1 MYDVPSGELSR
12 YSASD
17 RMPLIGSDFLY
28 EVIEDRSGDI
38 WVGQRNAGVAHL
50 FVVSGDVRRV
60 NALWAEGRPD
70 EAEIKAVACAP
81 DGKVWLADRAGR
93 LLVLDSGFRHAGSP
107 KACLLSP
114 GYSIGFDAGGNA
126 WVGTRKHGLWD
137 MRSGKAFGGGGV
149 FCVCTDRSG
158 RVWAGCFGDGL
169 RVCDGGELRDPFGGA
184 GPVRRVRWMSVGP
197 AGRVW
202 AATEA
207 GLLTFDPDSL
217 WSVPAAYELYTSR
230 NSGLYGSELNTVF
243 ADSRGF
249 VWVGTLGHGVFRCR
263 RLSGG
268 GLEVERYDVGRGL
281 AANEVQAVV
290 EDRDGGIWVATQYGL
305 SRMERG
311 ADSFSSFFLSSTL
324 QGDMYSANAAVRA
337 KDGSL
342 LFGTS
347 DGLAVIGPSG
357 MDAERFSP
365 PPCFTEFYAGGRP
378 LVLEED
384 SSGGFRRVELGWG
397 QSSVTVRFSNL
408 DYSRFRSSRYS
419 YKLEGYDT
427 CWSVPSETGEAV
439 YRHLPP
445 GDYALLVR
453 SSNSSGVWCAGMA
466 RLELSVSPPFY
477 QTPWAYVG
485 YACLVVLVTGTAW
498 RVTVRMMRLRRMVE
512 MERGMSGFKLRL
524 FRSVI
529 QGVCEPLDR
538 LRESLPEGSA
548 GERTRAELGRIR
560 ELLQRTL
567 TFKDRMPDEE
577 ETRILLDTSL
587 VEKEGDGKHPEEAE
601 AESFRARMES
611 IVAEHLGDAA
621 FTAEAWAEQ
630 MGLRRT
636 AFYRRTKDVTGM
648 TPNEFLRTARLKRA
662 AELLLEGHL
671 SVSEV
676 AYRVGFDDLSYFSKS
691 FKAYF
696 GMSPSVFQKE
706 KR

>member
-1 MYDVPSGELSR
+1 MSHCKLP
-12 YSASD
+12 
-17 RMPLIGSDFLY
+17 
-28 EVIEDRSGDI
+28 
-38 WVGQRNAGVAHL
+38 AGT
-50 FVVSGDVRRV
+50 
-60 NALWAEGRPD
+60 
-70 EAEIKAVACAP
+70 
-81 DGKVWLADRAGR
+81 R
-93 LLVLDSGFRHAGSP
+93 LP
-107 KACLLSP
+107 SP
-114 GYSIGFDAGGNA
+114 GYSIGFDAGGNV

-137 MRSGKAFGGGGV
+137 MRSGKALGGGGV

-169 RVCDGGELRDPFGGA
+169 RVCDDGELRDPFGGA
-184 GPVRRVRWMSVGP
+184 GPARRIRWMSVGP
-197 AGRVW
+197 AGCVW

-217 WSVPAAYELYTSR
+217 WAVPTAYELYTSR
-230 NSGLYGSELNTVF
+230 NSGLCGSELNTVF

-305 SRMERG
+305 SRMESG
-311 ADSFSSFFLSSTL
+311 ADAFSSFFLSSTL

-378 LVLEED
+378 LVLEE
-384 SSGGFRRVELGWG
+384 
-397 QSSVTVRFSNL
+397 
-408 DYSRFRSSRYS
+408 
-419 YKLEGYDT
+419 
-427 CWSVPSETGEAV
+427 
-439 YRHLPP
+439 
-445 GDYALLVR
+445 
-453 SSNSSGVWCAGMA
+453 
-466 RLELSVSPPFY
+466 
-477 QTPWAYVG
+477 
-485 YACLVVLVTGTAW
+485 
-498 RVTVRMMRLRRMVE
+498 
-512 MERGMSGFKLRL
+512 
-524 FRSVI
+524 
-529 QGVCEPLDR
+529 
-538 LRESLPEGSA
+538 
-548 GERTRAELGRIR
+548 
-560 ELLQRTL
+560 
-567 TFKDRMPDEE
+567 
-577 ETRILLDTSL
+577 
-587 VEKEGDGKHPEEAE
+587 AE
-601 AESFRARMES
+601 ADAFKARMES

-621 FTAEAWAEQ
+621 FTAESWAEQ

-662 AELLLEGHL
+662 AELLLEGCL

>member
-1 MYDVPSGELSR
+1 
-12 YSASD
+12 
-17 RMPLIGSDFLY
+17 
-28 EVIEDRSGDI
+28 
-38 WVGQRNAGVAHL
+38 
-50 FVVSGDVRRV
+50 
-60 NALWAEGRPD
+60 
-70 EAEIKAVACAP
+70 
-81 DGKVWLADRAGR
+81 
-93 LLVLDSGFRHAGSP
+93 
-107 KACLLSP
+107 
-114 GYSIGFDAGGNA
+114 
-126 WVGTRKHGLWD
+126 
-137 MRSGKAFGGGGV
+137 MR
-149 FCVCTDRSG
+149 CT
-158 RVWAGCFGDGL
+158 
-169 RVCDGGELRDPFGGA
+169 
-184 GPVRRVRWMSVGP
+184 
-197 AGRVW
+197 
-202 AATEA
+202 
-207 GLLTFDPDSL
+207 
-217 WSVPAAYELYTSR
+217 
-230 NSGLYGSELNTVF
+230 
-243 ADSRGF
+243 
-249 VWVGTLGHGVFRCR
+249 
-263 RLSGG
+263 
-268 GLEVERYDVGRGL
+268 
-281 AANEVQAVV
+281 
-290 EDRDGGIWVATQYGL
+290 
-305 SRMERG
+305 
-311 ADSFSSFFLSSTL
+311 TL

-357 MDAERFSP
+357 MDAERFFP

-384 SSGGFRRVELGWG
+384 SSGGFRRMELGWG
-397 QSSVTVRFSNL
+397 QNSVKVRFSNL

-427 CWSVPSETGEAV
+427 CWSVPSEAGEAV

-445 GDYALLVR
+445 GDYTLLVR
-453 SSNSSGVWCAGMA
+453 SSNSSGVWCAGTA

-477 QTPWAYVG
+477 QTPWAYAG
-485 YACLVVLVTGTAW
+485 YVCLAVLVTGTAW
-498 RVTVRMMRLRRMVE
+498 RVAVRMMRLRRLVE
-512 MERGMSGFKLRL
+512 MERGMSGFKLRF

-548 GERTRAELGRIR
+548 GGRTRAELGRIR
-560 ELLQRTL
+560 ELLQQTL

-577 ETRILLDTSL
+577 EARILLDTSL
-587 VEKEGDGKHPEEAE
+587 MGEEDGGKRPEEAE
-601 AESFRARMES
+601 ADAFKARMES

-662 AELLLEGHL
+662 AELLLEGCL